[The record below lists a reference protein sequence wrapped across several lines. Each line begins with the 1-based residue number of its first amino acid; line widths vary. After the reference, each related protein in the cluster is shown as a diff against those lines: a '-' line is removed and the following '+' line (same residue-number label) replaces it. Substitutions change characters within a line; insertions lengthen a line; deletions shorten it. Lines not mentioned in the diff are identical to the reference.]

1 MIVSGAASGSVSS
14 PAAAR
19 TAPRPPDSIAALVLR
34 LLDVAADRPAVCD
47 ALGDGRTRTWGDVIA
62 AAAGLAAE
70 FAAAGVSRGERLAHL
85 GPHSVDWI
93 VVDLACALA
102 GIVHC
107 GLHADAAAAEHEE
120 VLGWLAPRALV
131 LSGPAV
137 GGGPPP
143 GPWRTIDLRSGGGR
157 PSGPLGV
164 AAPATPRDAAALRD
178 AVARLAAACDPDAC
192 STILLSSGTTGRP
205 KGVMHCQR
213 ALAANAAAAADV
225 FLDDDADVRLSW
237 LPMSHAMARTGD
249 LYTAVVRGGCLCVVT
264 DRRRSLDAC
273 RVLSPAVVLGVPAF
287 FERLERAADSG
298 RISDL
303 ASALGGR
310 VRVCVSGGAPLRRRT
325 AAAFAARGVPL
336 VEGYGLAEAG
346 PVIALAN
353 PRTARAGT
361 VGPPLAGVELRL
373 DERPAT
379 RGQLLV
385 RTPCRAIGILPAAA
399 TAAVPAAVLPEA
411 SAAAAATAAVPA
423 AVLPEASAAAAATAA
438 VPAAVLPGASAAAAA
453 TAAVPAAV
461 LPEASAAAAATAAV
475 PAAVLPEAS
484 ATAAATAAVPAAVLP
499 GASAAAAAT
508 AAAPAAVLPEAGA
521 AAAAAVF
528 PTAGAAAEPAAG
540 GLAAD
545 GWLETGDLAVID
557 DDGHLRITGR
567 VVDTLVLSGGTKLP
581 PAEVEAALAE
591 DAAVAQ
597 VCVAGQ
603 GLAAPVALVV
613 PEPAVLRAAMRR
625 MGVRVCS
632 KRAALTH
639 PRVLRWLAR
648 RLARRQRHLPRP
660 WRIRRAVL
668 VGRPFDAARGETT
681 ASLKLRR
688 PAIAAA
694 FAGQLAAAG
703 APRPPDWVAIVSG
716 GREATMSDRAMRDG
730 SGDGKSER
738 SSGAAGAAA
747 SVAGHGGAEPAPGWL
762 AESLWHGAD
771 VAAAEGFAVAGRAR
785 AEPLRSGIAD
795 VVTRAAGALARL
807 RADGLLYDPPADAAA
822 PRAPLADAPG
832 PTAGRLT
839 PAAEDALAATGLF
852 GLFVP
857 EAHGGCGATMLEL
870 VRAIS
875 RLAAVVPTAAGLLAV
890 HSAIGAVASL
900 VAFGSDEQRRRHLPA
915 LARGGPLS
923 VFAATE
929 PDAGCDLHA
938 VTTRLVR
945 RDGWL
950 LLSGTKMFI
959 TGAAHGRLAKVLA
972 LHDGRPVVAL
982 VRLPDADTPEFR
994 LRHYP
999 LHPLKHAHNAA
1010 LEFDAFPIDEADLLD
1025 PGPPAGER
1033 AADGMRIV
1041 WHGLNRGRVT
1051 LAAQAAGTLRL
1062 LLGQARDH
1070 ALVRSTWGRPIASRE
1085 LVQGRLGRIAAA
1097 TIACDA
1103 LAAWAATAIDAGQS
1117 GELEAIAAKV
1127 IAGEC
1132 VRAAAID
1139 ALGVHGGRAFLVGHP
1154 LGDSFHDH
1162 FAVTVYEG
1170 ESDLLGLAMFKGLC
1184 RHHPL
1189 AGRGG
1194 RGRAP
1199 SAPAARAVGWLA
1211 WRVGRLVRT
1220 PPAADRDLL
1229 DRGLRAHA
1237 RAARRGLARASGR
1250 IDRAIRRLGRDLAE
1264 RHLLAGQLTA
1274 DVRDLV
1280 GVLAVAH
1287 HADAAGD
1294 DDTVTYAD
1302 AWCRMALARA
1312 AGRRLSAADL
1322 SAIAAAGRI
1331 VVDRGP
1337 PPHGDEP
1344 A

>member
-298 RISDL
+298 RISAL

-423 AVLPEASAAAAATAA
+423 AVLPEASA
-438 VPAAVLPGASAAAAA
+438 
-453 TAAVPAAV
+453 
-461 LPEASAAAAATAAV
+461 
-475 PAAVLPEAS
+475 
-484 ATAAATAAVPAAVLP
+484 TAAATAAA
-499 GASAAAAAT
+499 
-508 AAAPAAVLPEAGA
+508 
-521 AAAAAVF
+521 
-528 PTAGAAAEPAAG
+528 PAAG

-694 FAGQLAAAG
+694 FAAELAAAG

-747 SVAGHGGAEPAPGWL
+747 SAAGHGGAEPAPGWL

-915 LARGGPLS
+915 LARGRPLS

-945 RDGWL
+945 RDGRL

-1103 LAAWAATAIDAGQS
+1103 LAAWAATAIDASQS

>member
-310 VRVCVSGGAPLRRRT
+310 VRVCVSGGAALRRRT

-423 AVLPEASAAAAATAA
+423 AVLPEASA
-438 VPAAVLPGASAAAAA
+438 
-453 TAAVPAAV
+453 
-461 LPEASAAAAATAAV
+461 
-475 PAAVLPEAS
+475 
-484 ATAAATAAVPAAVLP
+484 TAAATAAA
-499 GASAAAAAT
+499 
-508 AAAPAAVLPEAGA
+508 
-521 AAAAAVF
+521 
-528 PTAGAAAEPAAG
+528 PAAG

-747 SVAGHGGAEPAPGWL
+747 SAAGHGGAEPAPGWL

-945 RDGWL
+945 RDGRL

-1103 LAAWAATAIDAGQS
+1103 LAAWAATAIDASQS

-1294 DDTVTYAD
+1294 DDTVTSAD